1 MALRKKELTDLL
13 YEKLEFTKKE
23 CVNLVESFFDII
35 KDELGKGNP
44 VMISGFGKWV
54 VKQKNA
60 RKGRNPQTGEY
71 LTIKAR
77 KVVTFQ
83 QSSKLRD
90 TVNTG
95 GS

>member
-1 MALRKKELTDLL
+1 MVL
-13 YEKLEFTKKE
+13 TKKE
-23 CVNLVESFFDII
+23 IVEMVYTELGISKKESTVLVESFFEII

>member
-1 MALRKKELTDLL
+1 MTLTKSDIVNSIC
-13 YEKLEFTKKE
+13 EKLVIPKTE

-44 VMISGFGKWV
+44 VNISGFGKWV